1 MKHTAVICFFLPSSI
16 MQDAHCHTRY
26 CNKPNRP
33 DHDLSYCGFCTATIA
48 VTDKALLLPCINILK
63 HKEFNLNIRKKLCME
78 DGLALGQVAQRDCGF
93 FIFGDIQNPAGQ
105 CPEKSALFDPALN
118 SRVGVDRLQRSLA
131 VSIIL

>member
-1 MKHTAVICFFLPSSI
+1 

-48 VTDKALLLPCINILK
+48 VTAKELFLPCISILK
-63 HKEFNLNIRKKLCME
+63 HKKFNLNVRKNFCIE

-93 FIFGDIQNPAGQ
+93 SIFGDIRNPAGQ
-105 CPEKSALFDPALN
+105 RPEKSALFDCALN
-118 SRVGVDRLQRSLA
+118 SRVGLGHLQRSLA